1 MLVDFTLWTYLV
13 IVAVGIFGT
22 LLAIQ
27 HPDRR
32 VLKHAALLGLFLVLF
47 DFAFENAGAM
57 AGLWYSQGG
66 WAYLG
71 AVPVQ
76 VFFIAL
82 LAGGA
87 FHLVLPARKDMLYI
101 AATSLLIAAVGTGI
115 ESLLLDHGLLT
126 YAGGWTSTHA
136 LLAYWATFMLMH
148 LVNLK
153 LSGQRVLHDESKTH
167 AELYPVSVKKK
178 KRRG

>member
-1 MLVDFTLWTYLV
+1 MGVF
-13 IVAVGIFGT
+13 
-22 LLAIQ
+22 LAIF
-27 HPDRR
+27 D
-32 VLKHAALLGLFLVLF
+32 LV
-47 DFAFENAGAM
+47 FETAGAQ

-66 WAYLG
+66 FAYLL

-87 FHLVLPARKDMLYI
+87 FHLVLPARKDALYMMST
-101 AATSLLIAAVGTGI
+101 ALLIAAIGTGI
-115 ESLLLDHGLLT
+115 ESILLDHGLLT

-136 LLAYWATFMLMH
+136 IVSYWATFMLLH

-153 LSGQRVLHDESKTH
+153 LSCHRVLHDNGDVRKPQ
-167 AELYPVSVKKK
+167 AQGKK
-178 KRRG
+178 KRRYSNPGK

>member
-1 MLVDFTLWTYLV
+1 MLVDFTLWTYLL
-13 IVAVGIFGT
+13 IVAASIFGCIV
-22 LLAIQ
+22 AAMRPSKDQ
-27 HPDRR
+27 
-32 VLKHAALLGLFLVLF
+32 LKKALLLGLFLAIF
-47 DFAFENAGAM
+47 DFAFENAGAH

-66 WAYLG
+66 FAYLL

-87 FHLVLPARKDMLYI
+87 FHLVLPARKDALYT
-101 AATSLLIAAVGTGI
+101 TSTALLIAAIGTGI

-136 LLAYWATFMLMH
+136 ILAYWATFMLLH

-153 LSGQRVLHDESKTH
+153 LSGHRVLHDNGESK
-167 AELYPVSVKKK
+167 AEKTQAKK
-178 KRRG
+178 KRR